1 MLERVLIANRG
12 EIAVRIAKSLKR
24 LGIASVAVY
33 SDADEGA
40 PHTILADAA
49 VHIGPAPASE
59 SYLVI
64 DKLLD
69 VAQET
74 GCRAVHPGYGFL
86 SESQEFISRVESAG
100 LTFVGPSAST
110 VALMG
115 DKQEARAF
123 AEKTGVPVVPGLVDA
138 LVSDD
143 EAVSFAQR
151 FGYPLLVKA
160 AAGGGGIGMKVAQDD
175 AQLIKALAECRRRS
189 QSAFGQDKLYIERY
203 ITDARHVEVQV
214 MGDCHGNVVHLFE
227 RECSIQR
234 RHQKVIEESPSVL
247 MGRFPRLRERMTEA
261 AVNLARAASYVN
273 AGTVEF
279 LVDSKGEFYFIEMNT
294 RLQVEHPVT
303 EMITGLDL
311 VEWQI
316 RIAAGEKLPL
326 TQSEIGCRGNAIEC
340 RIYAENPEK
349 KFLPAPGR
357 ITRYTEP
364 EIEGVRIDSG
374 VRADWSVTPYY
385 DPMLAKVI
393 AHGASREEATAR
405 LNAALHAYQIEG
417 ITHNG
422 TLHRAILAS
431 TEFRSGEFHTGW
443 LEDWFTKEK
452 LDKAG

>member
-40 PHTILADAA
+40 PHTKLADEA

-59 SYLVI
+59 SYLII

-69 VAQET
+69 VAQKT
-74 GCRAVHPGYGFL
+74 SCRAVHPGYGFL

-100 LTFVGPSAST
+100 LIFIGPSAST

-123 AEKTGVPVVPGLVDA
+123 AEKAGVPVVPGLVDA

-143 EAVSFAQR
+143 EAVAFAAR

-160 AAGGGGIGMKVAQDD
+160 AAGGGGIGMKVAHDD
-175 AQLIKALAECRRRS
+175 KQLIKALAECRRRS

-214 MGDCHGNVVHLFE
+214 MGDRHGNVVHLFE

-261 AVNLARAASYVN
+261 AVNLAKAASYVN

-316 RIAAGEKLPL
+316 RLAAGEKLPL
-326 TQSEIGCRGNAIEC
+326 TQSGIECRGNAIEC

-357 ITRYTEP
+357 ITRYAEP
-364 EIEGVRIDSG
+364 EAEGIRVDSG
-374 VRADWSVTPYY
+374 VCSDWTVTPFY
-385 DPMLAKVI
+385 DPMLAKLI
-393 AHGASREEATAR
+393 AHGESREEAIDR
-405 LNAALHAYQIEG
+405 LNAALDRYEIEG
-417 ITHNG
+417 IAHNG
-422 TLHRAILAS
+422 KLHKAVLAS
-431 TEFRSGEFHTGW
+431 KEFRSGEFHTGW
-443 LEDWFTKEK
+443 LENWFTKDK
-452 LDKAG
+452 LDSVG